1 MREVERRVPLEIL
14 AGDVV
19 AGKVDLESGVPDP
32 PNVSVDPVIRD
43 CPGDIDPAEEILR
56 DIVVVL
62 DLDIQY
68 PADLGV
74 QTEIDHSGRL
84 PGKTRIRH
92 GGKRGPGH
100 TDVRIGIIVGI
111 CPRGDRGVDPGVPG
125 RAIGSLEFH
134 HLQPVHIVE
143 RLLVDVPGSAYR
155 PEPRPSLVLAERR
168 VAVTAEVGG
177 NIIP

>member
-1 MREVERRVPLEIL
+1 M
-14 AGDVV
+14 

-74 QTEIDHSGRL
+74 QTEIDGF
-84 PGKTRIRH
+84 
-92 GGKRGPGH
+92 
-100 TDVRIGIIVGI
+100 
-111 CPRGDRGVDPGVPG
+111 
-125 RAIGSLEFH
+125 RAET
-134 HLQPVHIVE
+134 E
-143 RLLVDVPGSAYR
+143 RMEAMK
-155 PEPRPSLVLAERR
+155 PEPPRKDA
-168 VAVTAEVGG
+168 A
-177 NIIP
+177 